1 MFIKLY
7 SRVTFRRTMAHSTMG
22 FVNCTLN
29 PEVLTTT
36 DESKSMDYYDRMEKY
51 SLTYNGDQ
59 SKFDR
64 AVGVLRA
71 LATGDGN
78 HIWSGEDRN
87 IFINGVL
94 PLYNG
99 EVFLKLKTAV
109 FKGLEPNQILMILT
123 WWWVID
129 VPSCYY
135 FVDTRRHWFMDSR
148 SIKAMSVEHLEQVK
162 LVVFDGDLSKMI
174 EIAFEVPPSERIMM
188 RIMTA
193 SELKISFFFGRGVPF
208 KYLENMIRYMD
219 APDLLVDSLVRL
231 IDTPVVSGAVQDMLF
246 RRFFNTSGKYR
257 LQSRAE
263 LLSLIKQVY
272 TEGRKPP
279 PESWTVT
286 LFVSTLCHAWSDN
299 LIDVESGETILET
312 PFCTD
317 CNNDYYGGN
326 DRPCDCEEKF
336 HLGVCDFF
344 MERGVKIPSSFWRK
358 VAYHNLYHLPHYLHI
373 NRPHGFNLDIDA
385 GCVRNMIEFDST
397 AFAQFLVQYQYNQS
411 TEIHDE
417 IQLSCGMMSSQ
428 MKAILKPGSKKRQ
441 REHLEECQSLLDEN
455 NKDMPEGF
463 YIEMCKLFKSG
474 YA

>member
-1 MFIKLY
+1 MFIKCILG
-7 SRVTFRRTMAHSTMG
+7 SLFDAMAHSTMG

-36 DESKSMDYYDRMEKY
+36 DESKSMDYCDRIEKY
-51 SLTYNGDQ
+51 SLNVYKQDQ

-78 HIWSGEDRN
+78 HTWSGEDRN

-94 PLYNG
+94 PVYTG

-109 FKGLEPNQILMILT
+109 FKGLEPNQILMMLNNFIR
-123 WWWVID
+123 ID
-129 VPSCYY
+129 VPSSYY
-135 FVDTRRHWFMDSR
+135 FVDTRRHWFVDSR

-162 LVVFDGDLSKMI
+162 LVVFDGDLSEMI
-174 EIAFEVPPSERIMM
+174 EIAFEVPPSERKMM
-188 RIMTA
+188 RTMTA
-193 SELKISFFFGRGVPF
+193 SPQKTSFFFGRGVPF

-286 LFVSTLCHAWSDN
+286 LFVSKLCHAWSDDH
-299 LIDVESGETILET
+299 IDVESGETILET
-312 PFCTD
+312 PFCID
-317 CNNDYYGGN
+317 CNYDGGN
-326 DRPCDCEEKF
+326 DRPCDCEDKF
-336 HLGVCDFF
+336 HLDVCDFL
-344 MERGVKIPSSFWRK
+344 MERGVKIPPSFWCK

-373 NRPHGFNLDIDA
+373 NRPHGFNLDIGV

-397 AFAQFLVQYQYNQS
+397 AFAQFLVQYHYNLP
-411 TEIHDE
+411 TNIHKE
-417 IQLSCGMMSSQ
+417 IQRNCGRMSSQ

-441 REHLEECQSLLDEN
+441 REHLAECQSLLDEN
-455 NKDMPEGF
+455 SKDMPEGF
-463 YIEMCKLFKSG
+463 YIEMSKLFKNG

>member
-1 MFIKLY
+1 M
-7 SRVTFRRTMAHSTMG
+7 STMG
-22 FVNCTLN
+22 FVLN

-36 DESKSMDYYDRMEKY
+36 DESKTMDYSDRIEKY
-51 SLTYNGDQ
+51 SLTYKEDQ

-78 HIWSGEDRN
+78 HIWSGEDRD

-94 PLYNG
+94 PVYPDR
-99 EVFLKLKTAV
+99 VFAALKNAV
-109 FKGLEPNQILMILT
+109 FKGLEPNQILMMLNNFIC
-123 WWWVID
+123 ID
-129 VPSCYY
+129 VPSCHY
-135 FVDTRRHWFMDSR
+135 FVGTRRHWFVDGR

-174 EIAFEVPPSERIMM
+174 EFAFADAISPNPISQRIMM
-188 RIMTA
+188 KIMTA

-208 KYLENMIRYMD
+208 KYLETMITFMD
-219 APDLLVDSLVRL
+219 DHAPDLLVDSLVRL
-231 IDTPVVSGAVQDMLF
+231 IDIPMFSRAVQDMLF
-246 RRFFNTSGKYR
+246 RRMHVIHD
-257 LQSRAE
+257 SRVE

-272 TEGRKPP
+272 TEVRKPS
-279 PESWTVT
+279 PESWTAT
-286 LFVSTLCHAWSDN
+286 LFHSDFCHTWSDDY
-299 LIDVESGETILET
+299 IDVGSGETIVET

-317 CNNDYYGGN
+317 CNEYGGN
-326 DRPCDCEEKF
+326 AHPCNCEPKF
-336 HLGVCDFF
+336 HLDVCEFL
-344 MERGVKIPSSFWRK
+344 MKRYVKIPPSFWRK
-358 VAYHNLYHLPHYLHI
+358 VAYYNLYHLPHYLHI
-373 NRPHGFNLDIDA
+373 NRPYGFYLDIGV

-417 IQLSCGMMSSQ
+417 IQRSCGRMSSQ

-441 REHLEECQSLLDEN
+441 REHLAECQSLLDEN
-455 NKDMPEGF
+455 SKAMPEGF
-463 YIEMCKLFKSG
+463 YIEMSKLFKSG